1 MSSANAAP
9 DTPEGATVRAATVD
23 DVATIYALLVELA
36 DATGLG
42 HKLLSS
48 KDDLIRHGFSKAPAF
63 EVLLAEQDGAALGMS
78 LYFYNYSSWRGR
90 LGVYIQDLV
99 VERHARGLGIGGLLV
114 RETARRAK
122 KRGATHLRLSVEH
135 DNRAAHRF
143 YESIGVNPAASE
155 RILEA
160 DGAAFERLATAP

>member
-1 MSSANAAP
+1 LSARTPASAP
-9 DTPEGATVRAATVD
+9 DDTTIRLATED
-23 DVATIYALLVELA
+23 DVATIHALLVELA
-36 DATGLG
+36 EATGLS
-42 HKLLSS
+42 HKLLSG
-48 KDDLIRHGFSKAPAF
+48 KDDLVRFGYSKAPAF
-63 EVLLAEQDGAALGMS
+63 EVLLAEQDGTALGMA

-122 KRGATHLRLSVEH
+122 RRGATHLRLSVEH
-135 DNRAAHRF
+135 DNLAAHRF
-143 YESIGVNPAASE
+143 YETLGVKAAPNE

-160 DGAAFERLATAP
+160 DGAAFERLAKAP

>member
-1 MSSANAAP
+1 MSAGTAANL
-9 DTPEGATVRAATVD
+9 PEGTSVRIATVD
-23 DVATIYALLVELA
+23 DVAAIHALLVELA
-36 DATGLG
+36 DATGLS

-48 KDDLIRHGFSKAPAF
+48 KDDLVRNGFSKAPAF
-63 EVLLAEQDGAALGMS
+63 EVLLAEQDGTALGMS

-99 VERHARGLGIGGLLV
+99 VERHARGLGIGGVLV

-122 KRGATHLRLSVEH
+122 RRGATHLRLSVEH
-135 DNRAAHRF
+135 DNHAAHRF
-143 YESIGVNPAASE
+143 YETLGVKAAPSE

-160 DGAAFERLATAP
+160 DGAAFDRLATAP

>member
-1 MSSANAAP
+1 LSAGTAASV
-9 DTPEGATVRAATVD
+9 PEGTLVRVATVD
-23 DVATIYALLVELA
+23 DVATIHALLVELA
-36 DATGLG
+36 EATGLS
-42 HKLLSS
+42 HKLLTS
-48 KDDLIRHGFSKAPAF
+48 KDDLVRHGFSKTPAF
-63 EVLLAEQDGAALGMS
+63 EVLLAEQDGTALGMS

-122 KRGATHLRLSVEH
+122 RRGATHLRLSVEH
-135 DNRAAHRF
+135 DNRAAHKF
-143 YESIGVNPAASE
+143 YDSLGVKSAVNE

-160 DGAAFERLATAP
+160 DGTAFERLAASP

>member
-1 MSSANAAP
+1 MSAGTAASV
-9 DTPEGATVRAATVD
+9 PEGTVVRAATVD
-23 DVATIYALLVELA
+23 DVATIHALLVELA
-36 DATGLG
+36 EATGLS
-42 HKLLSS
+42 HKLLTS
-48 KDDLIRHGFSKAPAF
+48 KDDLVRHGFSKTPAF
-63 EVLLAEQDGAALGMS
+63 EVLLAEQDGTALGMA

-122 KRGATHLRLSVEH
+122 RRGATHLRLSVEH
-135 DNRAAHRF
+135 DNRAAHKF
-143 YESIGVNPAASE
+143 YESLGVRAAPSE

-160 DGAAFERLATAP
+160 DGTAFERLAQVP